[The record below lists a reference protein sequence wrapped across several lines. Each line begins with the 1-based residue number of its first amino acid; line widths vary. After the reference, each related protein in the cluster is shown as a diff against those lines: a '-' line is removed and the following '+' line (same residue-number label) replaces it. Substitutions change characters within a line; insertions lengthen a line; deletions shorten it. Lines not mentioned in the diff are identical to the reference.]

1 MATILITGGNGLI
14 GRQLSRMLLDR
25 GYDVSIVSR
34 TRKPVNGCKVYTW
47 NIEKHIIDDEAIDTA
62 DFIIHLAGENI
73 GSKRWTKKRKEEI
86 IDSRTLTAQL
96 LFEKVKERKRDIRAY
111 ISASAAG
118 YYGMVTSGKI
128 FHESDSPSSDFTGVT
143 CREWEEAGKMYQNA
157 GIRTVFIRTG
167 VVLAKESEALSK
179 MVLQVRMGFGS
190 ATGSGKQ
197 YFSWIHID
205 DLCRM
210 YISAIENDTIRGAYN
225 ATAPEYI
232 TNNGFMRK
240 LSLLLRKPFW
250 FPNIPAFAM
259 KILFGEMSGLL
270 LRGSRISS
278 EKIRST
284 GFEFLYPDVESAL
297 KNILK

>member
-1 MATILITGGNGLI
+1 MATVLITGGNGLI
-14 GRQLSRMLLDR
+14 GKQLRRMLLDR
-25 GYDVSIVSR
+25 GYEVSIVSR
-34 TRKPVNGCKVYTW
+34 TRKPVDGCKVYAW
-47 NIEKHIIDDEAIDTA
+47 NIEQHKIDDEAIDTA
-62 DFIIHLAGENI
+62 DYIIHLAGENI
-73 GSKRWTKKRKEEI
+73 GSKRWTLKRKKEI
-86 IDSRTLTAQL
+86 IESRILTAQL
-96 LFEKVKERKRDIRAY
+96 LFEKVIERKRNIHAF

-118 YYGMVTSGKI
+118 YYGMITSGKI
-128 FHESDSPSSDFTGVT
+128 FTETDQPSSDFTGLT
-143 CREWEEAGKMYQNA
+143 CREWEEAGKMFQNA

-179 MVLQVRMGFGS
+179 MVLQVKTGFGS

-197 YFSWIHID
+197 YLSWIHIG
-205 DLCRM
+205 DLCRI
-210 YISAIENDTIRGAYN
+210 YISALENTAMTGAYN

-232 TNNGFMRK
+232 TNHEFMRK
-240 LSLLLRKPFW
+240 LSLVLRKPFW

-259 KILFGEMSGLL
+259 KMLFGEMSGLL

-284 GFEFLYPDVESAL
+284 GFEFQYPDVESTL

>member
-1 MATILITGGNGLI
+1 MATVLITGGNGLT
-14 GRQLSRMLLDR
+14 GKQLSRMLLDR
-25 GYDVSIVSR
+25 GYNVSIVSR

-47 NIEKHIIDDEAIDTA
+47 NTEKHSIEDEAIDTA

-73 GSKRWTKKRKEEI
+73 GSKRWTKKRKKEI
-86 IDSRTLTAQL
+86 IDSRILTAQL

-111 ISASAAG
+111 ISASATG

-128 FHESDSPSSDFTGVT
+128 FHESDSPSSDFTGLT
-143 CREWEEAGKMYQNA
+143 CREWEEAGQMFQNA
-157 GIRTVFIRTG
+157 GIRTVFMRTG

-197 YFSWIHID
+197 YFSWIHIE

-210 YISAIENDTIRGAYN
+210 YISAIENNTMHGAYN

-240 LSLLLRKPFW
+240 LSFVLRKPFW
-250 FPNIPAFAM
+250 FPRIPALAM

-284 GFEFLYPDVESAL
+284 GFDFLYPDAESAL
-297 KNILK
+297 KNLFK

>member
-1 MATILITGGNGLI
+1 MATVLITGGNGLI

-34 TRKPVNGCKVYTW
+34 TPKPVYGCKVYTW
-47 NIEKHIIDDEAIDTA
+47 NIEKHTIDDEAIDTA

-143 CREWEEAGKMYQNA
+143 CREWEEAGKMFQNA
-157 GIRTVFIRTG
+157 GIRTLFIRTG

-179 MVLQVRMGFGS
+179 MALQVRMGFGS

-210 YISAIENDTIRGAYN
+210 YISAIENETIQGAYN

-240 LSLLLRKPFW
+240 LSLVLRKPFW
-250 FPNIPAFAM
+250 FPRIPALAM
-259 KILFGEMSGLL
+259 KMLFGEMSGLL

>member
-14 GRQLSRMLLDR
+14 GKQLSRMLLDR
-25 GYDVSIVSR
+25 GYNVSIVSR
-34 TRKPVNGCKVYTW
+34 TPKPVNGCKVYTW
-47 NIEKHIIDDEAIDTA
+47 NTEKRSIDHEAIDTA
-62 DFIIHLAGENI
+62 DYIIHLAGENI

-86 IDSRTLTAQL
+86 INSRTLTAQL

-143 CREWEEAGKMYQNA
+143 CREWEEAGKMFQNA

-179 MVLQVRMGFGS
+179 MALQVRMGFGS

-197 YFSWIHID
+197 YFSWIHEHDMMNLLIHY
-205 DLCRM
+205 LNKFTPGF
-210 YISAIENDTIRGAYN
+210 IN
-225 ATAPEYI
+225 ATAPEPV
-232 TNNGFMRK
+232 TNAHLTDILAAVFKRHAI
-240 LSLLLRKPFW
+240 LHVPQFVFQLL
-250 FPNIPAFAM
+250 
-259 KILFGEMSGLL
+259 
-270 LRGSRISS
+270 
-278 EKIRST
+278 
-284 GFEFLYPDVESAL
+284 
-297 KNILK
+297 

>member
-1 MATILITGGNGLI
+1 MATVLITGGNGLI
-14 GRQLSRMLLDR
+14 GKQLSRMLLDR
-25 GYDVSIVSR
+25 GYNVSIVSR
-34 TRKPVNGCKVYTW
+34 TPKPVNGCKVYTW
-47 NIEKHIIDDEAIDTA
+47 NTEKRSIDHEAIDTA
-62 DFIIHLAGENI
+62 DYIIHLAGENI
-73 GSKRWTKKRKEEI
+73 GSKRWTKNRKKEI
-86 IDSRTLTAQL
+86 VDSRTLTAQL

-111 ISASAAG
+111 ISASATG

-128 FHESDSPSSDFTGVT
+128 FDETDSPSSDFTGVT
-143 CREWEEAGKMYQNA
+143 CRKWEEAGQVFQNA
-157 GIRTVFIRTG
+157 GIRTVFMRTG
-167 VVLAKESEALSK
+167 VVLARESEALFK
-179 MVLQVRMGFGS
+179 MALQVRMGFGS

-210 YISAIENDTIRGAYN
+210 YISAIENDKIHGAYN

-240 LSLLLRKPFW
+240 LSLVLRKPYW
-250 FPNIPAFAM
+250 FPRIPALAM
-259 KILFGEMSGLL
+259 KMLFGEMSGLL

-284 GFEFLYPDVESAL
+284 GFEFLYPDVDSAL
-297 KNILK
+297 KNIYK

>member
-1 MATILITGGNGLI
+1 MATVLITGGNGLI
-14 GRQLSRMLLDR
+14 GKQLSRMLLER

-47 NIEKHIIDDEAIDTA
+47 NTEKLSIEDEAIDTA
-62 DFIIHLAGENI
+62 DYIIHLAGENI

-86 IDSRTLTAQL
+86 INSRTLTAQL

-143 CREWEEAGKMYQNA
+143 CREWEEAGKMFQNA

-179 MVLQVRMGFGS
+179 MALQVRMGFGS

-210 YISAIENDTIRGAYN
+210 YISAIENETIQGAYN